1 MIRQLAGE
9 IPLCNLMHQ
18 LVHPDMFPVHPFLK
32 HVIPF
37 FDPLFHHS
45 CFGHF
50 HLDLRHPCTLTT
62 PMVVVQVFRHQLSLH
77 PRPEYLIPSHLIY
90 PIYPILT
97 AWSLGHR
104 VSSLAMLAF
113 HMKSWAAINI
123 YLPLI
128 LS

>member
-9 IPLCNLMHQ
+9 IPLCNLMHP
-18 LVHPDMFPVHPFLK
+18 LVHPGIFPVHPFLE

-50 HLDLRHPCTLTT
+50 HLYLQRPCELTT
-62 PMVVVQVFRHQLSLH
+62 PMVVVRVFRHQLSLH
-77 PRPEYLIPSHLIY
+77 PRPEYPIPSHLIY
-90 PIYPILT
+90 LILT
-97 AWSLGHR
+97 ARSLGHR

-113 HMKSWAAINI
+113 HMKPWAAINI
-123 YLPLI
+123 YLPLVP
-128 LS
+128 S